1 MSTEIPF
8 MVTITDYEHEMLA
21 SVISRED
28 SRKQTRGAL
37 GSQGVSLGVA
47 MYQASA
53 NPKCMRFSQ
62 STKHQGTKAKKCKR
76 KQQKKNKGGK
86 K

>member
-8 MVTITDYEHEMLA
+8 TVPITDYEHEMLT

-28 SRKQTRGAL
+28 SRNRTADAIGSRGVPL
-37 GSQGVSLGVA
+37 RVA
-47 MYQASA
+47 MYQASV